1 MTRFIFFLII
11 SSYFLPFDV
20 TAQVTTNADRVYDD
34 NIVNVLLYAK
44 GDQLKAPV
52 IELGSQEQLT
62 LSFDDLS
69 NQQETYKYTL
79 IHCTSDW
86 KTSDL
91 QPIEYLT
98 GYLEGDITN
107 YKFSFNTLTAYIH
120 YQLNFPKPEM
130 RPKLSGNY
138 ILKVYLDNDGDTTV
152 LITRRFFVIEP
163 LVTIAAK
170 VPYYPKNLAYDKI
183 KQQIDFVSNT
193 PDIFS
198 AEPEQR
204 FKVNIRQN
212 DRWDNAYFNIHPTSV
227 TPNELQYNFA
237 NGIVFNSGNEP
248 RYFDMKSF
256 WYQSGYIRKI
266 IQLKNY
272 YKVMLHT
279 DYPRAGGQYE
289 TYKDIHGKMLI
300 TARSDQNSNI
310 EGDYAI
316 VYFSLKMPEIKNAGV
331 YILGQLTNWQLSDK
345 NKLTYN
351 PQQHQY
357 EGNLL
362 LKQGYY
368 EYWYAVLPAGSQQAN
383 ITPIEGSFWDT
394 RNTYTIYVYYHNI
407 MPEYDRLV
415 GMQQINAH

>member
-1 MTRFIFFLII
+1 MTRIILFLFL
-11 SSYFLPFDV
+11 SAGFLPFDV
-20 TAQVTTNADRVYDD
+20 VAQVTNADRVYDN
-34 NIVNVLLYAK
+34 NIVSVLLYAK
-44 GDQLKAPV
+44 GNQLKAPV
-52 IELGSQEQLT
+52 IKLGSQEQLT

-69 NQQETYKYTL
+69 NQQENYKYTL

-91 QPIEYLT
+91 QPIDYLT
-98 GYLEGDITN
+98 GYLEGEITN
-107 YKFSFNTLTAYIH
+107 YKFSFNTLTPYIH
-120 YQLNFPKPEM
+120 YQLNFPQPDM

-138 ILKVYLDNDGDTTV
+138 ILKVYLDDGGDTNV

-170 VPYYPKNLAYDKI
+170 VPYYPKNLAYIKI
-183 KQQIDFVSNT
+183 KQQIDLVCYT

-198 AEPEQR
+198 SEPEQR

-212 DRWDNAYFNIHPTSV
+212 GRWDNAYFNLHPTSV

-256 WYQSGYIRKI
+256 RYQSEYIRKI

-272 YKVMLHT
+272 YEVMLHT

-289 TYKDIHGKMLI
+289 TYQDIHGKMLI
-300 TARSDQNSNI
+300 AARSDQNPNT

-316 VYFSLKMPEIKNAGV
+316 VYFYLKMPEIKNAGV
-331 YILGQLTNWQLSDK
+331 YILGQLTNWQLNDK
-345 NKLTYN
+345 NKMTYN

-368 EYWYAVLPAGSQQAN
+368 EYWYAVLPSGSQQAN

>member
-1 MTRFIFFLII
+1 MTKIILFLFISAVFI
-11 SSYFLPFDV
+11 PFDAV
-20 TAQVTTNADRVYDD
+20 AQVTNADRVYDN
-34 NIVNVLLYAK
+34 NIVSVLLYAK
-44 GDQLKAPV
+44 GDQLQAPV

-69 NQQETYKYTL
+69 NQQENYKYTL

-91 QPIEYLT
+91 QPIDYLT
-98 GYLEGDITN
+98 GYLEGDITH

-120 YQLNFPKPEM
+120 YQLNFPQPDM

-138 ILKVYLDNDGDTTV
+138 ILKVYLDDDGDTNV
-152 LITRRFFVIEP
+152 LITRRFFVMEP

-170 VPYYPKNLAYDKI
+170 VPYYPKNLAYVKI
-183 KQQIDFVSNT
+183 KQQIDFVCNT

-212 DRWDNAYFNIHPTSV
+212 GRWDNACFNLHPTSV
-227 TPNELQYNFA
+227 TPNELQYDFA

-256 WYQSGYIRKI
+256 WYQSEYIRKI

-272 YKVMLHT
+272 YEVMLHT

-300 TARSDQNSNI
+300 AARSDQNPNT

-316 VYFSLKMPEIKNAGV
+316 VYFHLKMPEIKNAGV
-331 YILGQLTNWQLSDK
+331 YILGQLTNWQLSNK

-368 EYWYAVLPAGSQQAN
+368 EYWYAVLPAGSQQAD
-383 ITPIEGSFWDT
+383 ITLIEGNFWDT

>member
-1 MTRFIFFLII
+1 MTRIILFLFL
-11 SSYFLPFDV
+11 SAGFLPFDV
-20 TAQVTTNADRVYDD
+20 VAQVTNADRVYDN
-34 NIVNVLLYAK
+34 NIVSVLLYAK

-52 IELGSQEQLT
+52 IKLGSQEQLT

-69 NQQETYKYTL
+69 NQQENYKYTL

-86 KTSDL
+86 KTSNL
-91 QPIEYLT
+91 QPIDYLT

-120 YQLNFPKPEM
+120 YQLNFPQPDM

-138 ILKVYLDNDGDTTV
+138 ILKVYLDNDGDTNV

-170 VPYYPKNLAYDKI
+170 VPYYPKNLAYVGI
-183 KQQIDFVSNT
+183 KQQIDLICYT

-204 FKVNIRQN
+204 FKVDIRQN
-212 DRWDNAYFNIHPTSV
+212 GRWDNAYFNLHPTSV

-256 WYQSGYIRKI
+256 WYQSEYIRKI

-272 YKVMLHT
+272 YEVMLHT

-289 TYKDIHGKMLI
+289 TYQDIHGKMLI
-300 TARSDQNSNI
+300 AARSDQNPNI

-316 VYFSLKMPEIKNAGV
+316 VYFYLKMPEIKNAGV
-331 YILGQLTNWQLSDK
+331 YILGQLTNWQLNDK
-345 NKLTYN
+345 NKMTYN

-368 EYWYAVLPAGSQQAN
+368 EYWYAVLPSGSRQAN